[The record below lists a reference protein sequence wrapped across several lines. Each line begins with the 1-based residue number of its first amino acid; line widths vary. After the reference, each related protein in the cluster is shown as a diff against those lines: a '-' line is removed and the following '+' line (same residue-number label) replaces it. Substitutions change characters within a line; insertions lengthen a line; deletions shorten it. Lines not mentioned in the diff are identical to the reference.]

1 MKPGEHRR
9 QWLLIGLDGRLT
21 GRLRRTKPVWCAPI
35 ARAAL
40 IVFAAL
46 IASTAAADTVLEP
59 SSASAE
65 DLEEIIVTGREP
77 RYVAPTQRDRIGRIW
92 APVLINGRGPFKLV
106 LDTGATHSGV
116 TAVVAD
122 VLGIPVDVS
131 PPIVLHGVTGS
142 GIVPTIRVETLSVGD
157 LDVNSQ
163 ILPILADAFGGA
175 QGVLGAE
182 GLAGKR
188 IFIDFQHDRIL
199 ITYSHGEKPAQG
211 FVAVPFRA
219 VRGALIRIDA
229 LVGNVRTTAIID
241 TGAQTTMAN
250 LALREALRREQ
261 RSAVGERDQIEGV
274 TLDVKD
280 GVLAPTPRIT
290 VGGLVIQN
298 ARVTFADM
306 AIFDQ
311 WRMHGEPTLIIGM
324 DVLGLF
330 DTLIIDYRRH
340 ELQIRRAGVI

>member
-1 MKPGEHRR
+1 MQGA
-9 QWLLIGLDGRLT
+9 
-21 GRLRRTKPVWCAPI
+21 APS
-35 ARAAL
+35 AGMAVMAVL
-40 IVFAAL
+40 AVLFT
-46 IASTAAADTVLEP
+46 STVLAGAPQEP
-59 SSASAE
+59 PPSAG
-65 DLEEIIVTGREP
+65 DLEEIIVTGHEP

-122 VLGIPVDVS
+122 VLGIPVDAS

-163 ILPILADAFGGA
+163 VLPILADAFGGA

-199 ITYSHGEKPAQG
+199 ITYSHGEKAARG

-219 VRGALIRIDA
+219 ARGALILIDA
-229 LVGNVRTTAIID
+229 LVGNVRTKAIID

-250 LALREALRREQ
+250 LALRDALRREVG
-261 RSAVGERDQIEGV
+261 SAVGERDLIEGV
-274 TLDVKD
+274 TLDVED
-280 GVLAPTPRIT
+280 GVLARTPRIT
-290 VGGLVIQN
+290 VGGLIIQN

-311 WRMHGEPTLIIGM
+311 WRMRGEPTLIIGM

-330 DTLIIDYRRH
+330 DTLVIDYRRH
-340 ELQIRRAGVI
+340 ELQIRSAGAT